1 MAENIYILST
11 CDEWASRDSMRIVG
25 VTSDETMLHAMLAA
39 KIKFGDMSYGGLEG
53 VQAVKLFQQDF
64 QKDEVDCNKLGYGFV
79 QSYTD
84 MQITE
89 PLSMAVFPEAGAAY
103 EELSGAKAKAELDK
117 LGLDHRSLT
126 YSVVEV
132 RTDFGY
138 ECFLVPGICDRDSL
152 ESSDQFQE
160 MMEDTTE
167 TDVNVSVYSYSVGTG
182 ESVYPDEDELAIIE
196 KYADELDKEYG
207 VDAIQSDFIS
217 FFFEAEQEY

>member
-64 QKDEVDCNKLGYGFV
+64 QKGEVDCTKLGYGFV

-84 MQITE
+84 MQIAE

-103 EELSGAKAKAELDK
+103 EELTGAKVKAELEK

-138 ECFLVPGICDRDSL
+138 ECFLVPGICDRDGL

-167 TDVNVSVYSYSVGTG
+167 TEVNASVYSYSVGTG
-182 ESVYPDEDELAIIE
+182 ESVYPDENKLAIIE